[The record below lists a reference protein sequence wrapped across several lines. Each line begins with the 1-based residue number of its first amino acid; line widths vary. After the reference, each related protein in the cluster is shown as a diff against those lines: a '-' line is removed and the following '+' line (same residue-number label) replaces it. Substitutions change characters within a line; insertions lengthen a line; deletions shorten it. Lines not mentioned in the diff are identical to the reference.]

1 MLEEGRISPALANAA
16 LERHRMSGDRF
27 EEALIDCGLPESM
40 LLRHL
45 AEMFNTRFISTKTLS
60 GALVPRGALSR
71 LPRRLAERYQVVPLR
86 FGEDDVLTVVATE
99 PANPQLLEN
108 VRVAAGARL
117 VTGLVARPAAIS
129 AAIAKLYGGDNEA
142 FSRVLGQEDAEQAAR
157 ENTVRD
163 GVAMDPM
170 GMSMGGGGMGNG
182 GSSVGGAQSADDLPL
197 QLDTS
202 AFDSPS
208 FDSPEY
214 ADTDASP
221 AFANGN
227 GFDAGAGAFDR
238 GVGYD
243 TSGSFDQR
251 SFDRGGFE
259 QGSFEQGSF
268 DQGSGFDPGSGFES
282 TFQSA
287 PFDAPQQAP
296 ERDVPAQSYEAAM
309 GYEPPAT
316 PLPEPIEPSAPRA
329 SNGAAT
335 WVPSSDP
342 TPELDA
348 GIARARSLALG
359 DASKLAESLM
369 IIHERTRGSLK
380 SHSVRVARLSY
391 SLCRQLD
398 LSEAQAA
405 QAWAI
410 GLFHDLGKSQQ
421 NHLTALN
428 VWQLADYEVTARA
441 QFKNPSRLLKNA
453 DVPET
458 VLTAILHMYER
469 FDGKGFPDGLSDE
482 AIPFQS
488 RVVALCDSVADLT
501 LNPANTLGRIVSPL
515 EACNHI
521 RAQTPKVFDPTLL
534 AHFSRLLVERKLDG
548 AFLSDQS
555 VHGIEKLL
563 G

>member
-1 MLEEGRISPALANAA
+1 MLEEGRISPALASAA
-16 LERHRMSGDRF
+16 LERHRSSGDRF

-60 GALVPRGALSR
+60 GALVPKLTLQR
-71 LPRRLAERYQVVPLR
+71 LPRRLAERYQVVPIR
-86 FGEDDVLTVVATE
+86 FADDDVLTVVATE
-99 PANPQLLEN
+99 PGNPQLLES

-129 AAIAKLYGGDNEA
+129 AAIAKLYGGEHEA
-142 FSRVLGQEDAEQAAR
+142 FAQILRSENGDAPSNGNAAPPPPPQ
-157 ENTVRD
+157 D
-163 GVAMDPM
+163 G
-170 GMSMGGGGMGNG
+170 SF
-182 GSSVGGAQSADDLPL
+182 ADV

-202 AFDSPS
+202 AFDSPA
-208 FDSPEY
+208 FDNP
-214 ADTDASP
+214 
-221 AFANGN
+221 NGLDN
-227 GFDAGAGAFDR
+227 RGGFEHPGYESSSYEGAAGASNGA
-238 GVGYD
+238 
-243 TSGSFDQR
+243 
-251 SFDRGGFE
+251 SFDRGGY
-259 QGSFEQGSF
+259 
-268 DQGSGFDPGSGFES
+268 DDPG
-282 TFQSA
+282 A
-287 PFDAPQQAP
+287 PTDPDGLMPGYEAP
-296 ERDVPAQSYEAAM
+296 SYESASYESPSYESPS
-309 GYEPPAT
+309 YEPLGPSDG
-316 PLPEPIEPSAPRA
+316 PLPEPPQPQPLGAP
-329 SNGAAT
+329 AA
-335 WVPSSDP
+335 WVPNSDP
-342 TPELDA
+342 APELDV
-348 GIARARSLALG
+348 GVARARSAALG

-405 QAWAI
+405 QAWTI

-428 VWQLADYEVTARA
+428 VWQLEDYEVTARA
-441 QFKNPSRLLKNA
+441 QYKNPGRLLKNA

-469 FDGKGFPDGLSDE
+469 FDGKGFPDSLAEE

>member
-1 MLEEGRISPALANAA
+1 MLEEGRISPALASAA
-16 LERHRMSGDRF
+16 LERHRSSGDRF
-27 EEALIDCGLPESM
+27 EEALIGCGLPESM

-60 GALVPRGALSR
+60 GALVPKLTLSR
-71 LPRRLAERYQVVPLR
+71 LPRRLAERYQAVPLR
-86 FGEDDVLTVVATE
+86 FAEDDVLTVVATE

-117 VTGLVARPAAIS
+117 VQGLVARPAAIS
-129 AAIAKLYGGDNEA
+129 AAIAKLYGGDSEA
-142 FSRVLGQEDAEQAAR
+142 FAPILGG
-157 ENTVRD
+157 D
-163 GVAMDPM
+163 GMLNL
-170 GMSMGGGGMGNG
+170 GNG
-182 GSSVGGAQSADDLPL
+182 GASSPAPGANELPEV

-202 AFDSPS
+202 AFDGPGA
-208 FDSPEY
+208 DSPEY
-214 ADTDASP
+214 ADTAASALFP
-221 AFANGN
+221 ESGYDEGSGYEAGPTQ
-227 GFDAGAGAFDR
+227 DAG
-238 GVGYD
+238 
-243 TSGSFDQR
+243 SGF
-251 SFDRGGFE
+251 GP
-259 QGSFEQGSF
+259 
-268 DQGSGFDPGSGFES
+268 GSGFDPSSGYEA
-282 TFQSA
+282 TFPSA
-287 PFDAPQQAP
+287 PFDPPPAGPRP
-296 ERDVPAQSYEAAM
+296 EAAYEAAS
-309 GYEPPAT
+309 YEPAPQV
-316 PLPEPIEPSAPRA
+316 PEASSPSAALA
-329 SNGAAT
+329 SGVVNAGSAWAPAGD
-335 WVPSSDP
+335 PS
-342 TPELDA
+342 PELDI

-421 NHLTALN
+421 HHLTTLN
-428 VWQLADYEVTARA
+428 VWQLEDYEVTARA
-441 QFKNPSRLLKNA
+441 QFKNPGRLLKNA

-469 FDGKGFPDGLSDE
+469 FDGKGFPDGLAEE

>member
-1 MLEEGRISPALANAA
+1 
-16 LERHRMSGDRF
+16 
-27 EEALIDCGLPESM
+27 
-40 LLRHL
+40 
-45 AEMFNTRFISTKTLS
+45 
-60 GALVPRGALSR
+60 
-71 LPRRLAERYQVVPLR
+71 
-86 FGEDDVLTVVATE
+86 VLTVVATE

-129 AAIAKLYGGDNEA
+129 AAIAKLYGGDHEA
-142 FSRVLGQEDAEQAAR
+142 FAEILRQEDER
-157 ENTVRD
+157 ESDAGRD
-163 GVAMDPM
+163 N
-170 GMSMGGGGMGNG
+170 GMRDNGMRDNGMGNG
-182 GSSVGGAQSADDLPL
+182 SMGHASMGHASMGNGSMGHGSGAAQPAEDIPV
-197 QLDTS
+197 QLDIS
-202 AFDSPS
+202 AFDSP
-208 FDSPEY
+208 EY
-214 ADTDASP
+214 DDTDASP
-221 AFANGN
+221 AFPNGGAPFEAGYDTGPGFEQRSGFDQSS
-227 GFDAGAGAFDR
+227 GFDAGAQFDA
-238 GVGYD
+238 
-243 TSGSFDQR
+243 
-251 SFDRGGFE
+251 
-259 QGSFEQGSF
+259 
-268 DQGSGFDPGSGFES
+268 GSGYES

-287 PFDAPQQAP
+287 SYDAGQPVSP
-296 ERDVPAQSYEAAM
+296 EHEAPAQSYEAAM
-309 GYEPPAT
+309 GYDAQPQL
-316 PLPEPIEPSAPRA
+316 PLPEPSETSAPRA
-329 SNGAAT
+329 SNGAT

-342 TPELDA
+342 APELDA

-421 NHLTALN
+421 NHLTPLN

-441 QFKNPSRLLKNA
+441 QYKNPSRLLKNA

-458 VLTAILHMYER
+458 VHTAIRHMYER

-488 RVVALCDSVADLT
+488 RVVALCDSIADLT

>member
-1 MLEEGRISPALANAA
+1 MLEEGRISPTLAGAA
-16 LERHRMSGDRF
+16 LERHRANGDRF
-27 EEALIDCGLPESM
+27 EEALIGCGLPESM

-60 GALVPRGALSR
+60 GALVPRPTLSR

-86 FGEDDVLTVVATE
+86 FGADDVLTVVATE
-99 PANPQLLEN
+99 PANPQLLES

-117 VTGLVARPAAIS
+117 VMGLVARPAAIS

-142 FSRVLGQEDAEQAAR
+142 FSRILSR
-157 ENTVRD
+157 ENGAEST
-163 GVAMDPM
+163 
-170 GMSMGGGGMGNG
+170 GNG
-182 GSSVGGAQSADDLPL
+182 SSGSAPPDPFPDM

-202 AFDSPS
+202 AFDN
-208 FDSPEY
+208 
-214 ADTDASP
+214 A
-221 AFANGN
+221 
-227 GFDAGAGAFDR
+227 
-238 GVGYD
+238 
-243 TSGSFDQR
+243 
-251 SFDRGGFE
+251 GGFE
-259 QGSFEQGSF
+259 S
-268 DQGSGFDPGSGFES
+268 SGFDNRGFEG
-282 TFQSA
+282 QR
-287 PFDAPQQAP
+287 FDASSAEQPGYSNSSFEAHGFDEAP
-296 ERDVPAQSYEAAM
+296 HTDVEALSQSYLASQEAENAAYEAARYETAQ
-309 GYEPPAT
+309 GYEAAPRSPDGMLDEAPPS
-316 PLPEPIEPSAPRA
+316 PNGLGSAPL
-329 SNGAAT
+329 

-342 TPELDA
+342 APELDM

-428 VWQLADYEVTARA
+428 VWQLQDYEVTARA
-441 QFKNPSRLLKNA
+441 QYKNPGRLLKNA
-453 DVPET
+453 DVPDT

-469 FDGKGFPDGLSDE
+469 FDGKGFPDGLADE

>member
-1 MLEEGRISPALANAA
+1 MLEEGRISPALASAA
-16 LERHRMSGDRF
+16 LERHRSTGERF

-60 GALVPRGALSR
+60 GAAVSRFTLQR
-71 LPRRLAERYQVVPLR
+71 LPRRLAERYQVLPIR
-86 FGEDDVLTVVATE
+86 FAEDDVLTVVATE

-117 VTGLVARPAAIS
+117 VNGLVARPAAIH
-129 AAIAKLYGGDNEA
+129 AAIAKLYGGDVEP
-142 FSRVLGQEDAEQAAR
+142 FSRLLESELGSDP
-157 ENTVRD
+157 ENPGSPSPTQPD
-163 GVAMDPM
+163 GPF
-170 GMSMGGGGMGNG
+170 
-182 GSSVGGAQSADDLPL
+182 ADV

-202 AFDSPS
+202 AFEGP
-208 FDSPEY
+208 
-214 ADTDASP
+214 
-221 AFANGN
+221 G
-227 GFDAGAGAFDR
+227 GFDGPIAFDNPSAFES
-238 GVGYD
+238 
-243 TSGSFDQR
+243 SGT
-251 SFDRGGFE
+251 FE
-259 QGSFEQGSF
+259 AQGSYGSAE
-268 DQGSGFDPGSGFES
+268 GSGLNSMPSG
-282 TFQSA
+282 A
-287 PFDAPQQAP
+287 
-296 ERDVPAQSYEAAM
+296 
-309 GYEPPAT
+309 
-316 PLPEPIEPSAPRA
+316 EPSAYDSSHNYDPG
-329 SNGAAT
+329 SNGAASAYRAPEGSSPRFET
-335 WVPSSDP
+335 PAALLPEAPGAAPLASPGAWVPANEP
-342 TPELDA
+342 GPELDL
-348 GIARARSLALG
+348 GVQRARSAALG

-380 SHSVRVARLSY
+380 SHSVRVARLMY
-391 SLCRQLD
+391 SLCQRLD

-405 QAWAI
+405 QAWAV

-441 QFKNPSRLLKNA
+441 QFKNPGRLLKNA
-453 DVPET
+453 DVPDT
-458 VLTAILHMYER
+458 VLAAIAHMYER
-469 FDGKGFPDGLSDE
+469 FDGKGFPDGLGEE

-488 RVVALCDSVADLT
+488 RVLALCDSVADLT

-563 G
+563 A

>member
-1 MLEEGRISPALANAA
+1 MLEEGRISPALASAA
-16 LERHRMSGDRF
+16 LERHRASGDRF
-27 EEALIDCGLPESM
+27 EEALLGCGLPESM

-60 GALVPRGALSR
+60 GALVPRPTLSR
-71 LPRRLAERYQVVPLR
+71 LPRRLAERYQVVPIR

-117 VTGLVARPAAIS
+117 VMGLVARPAAIS

-142 FSRVLGQEDAEQAAR
+142 FGSILSREHGAAQAQ
-157 ENTVRD
+157 
-163 GVAMDPM
+163 DPFPD
-170 GMSMGGGGMGNG
+170 
-182 GSSVGGAQSADDLPL
+182 V

-202 AFDSPS
+202 AFDSPAA
-208 FDSPEY
+208 FDSP
-214 ADTDASP
+214 
-221 AFANGN
+221 
-227 GFDAGAGAFDR
+227 GAFDTPGAFDSPGYDNQNQNQSFDAQR
-238 GVGYD
+238 FGERNMEHPGYSASGVENQPFDEAPHTDVEALPPSYELAQSYESAQGYD
-243 TSGSFDQR
+243 TSQSYDRPSGSGYDYDAGSAYESPASFD
-251 SFDRGGFE
+251 G
-259 QGSFEQGSF
+259 
-268 DQGSGFDPGSGFES
+268 
-282 TFQSA
+282 
-287 PFDAPQQAP
+287 APQSPEAMLDGAP
-296 ERDVPAQSYEAAM
+296 PTPNGATN
-309 GYEPPAT
+309 PPA
-316 PLPEPIEPSAPRA
+316 
-329 SNGAAT
+329 

-342 TPELDA
+342 DPELDM

-428 VWQLADYEVTARA
+428 VWQLQDYEVTARA
-441 QFKNPSRLLKNA
+441 QYKNPGRLLKNA

-458 VLTAILHMYER
+458 VLTAIQHMYER
-469 FDGKGFPDGLSDE
+469 FDGKGFPDGLADE

>member
-1 MLEEGRISPALANAA
+1 VFP
-16 LERHRMSGDRF
+16 
-27 EEALIDCGLPESM
+27 
-40 LLRHL
+40 
-45 AEMFNTRFISTKTLS
+45 
-60 GALVPRGALSR
+60 
-71 LPRRLAERYQVVPLR
+71 
-86 FGEDDVLTVVATE
+86 
-99 PANPQLLEN
+99 
-108 VRVAAGARL
+108 
-117 VTGLVARPAAIS
+117 
-129 AAIAKLYGGDNEA
+129 
-142 FSRVLGQEDAEQAAR
+142 
-157 ENTVRD
+157 
-163 GVAMDPM
+163 
-170 GMSMGGGGMGNG
+170 NG
-182 GSSVGGAQSADDLPL
+182 
-197 QLDTS
+197 
-202 AFDSPS
+202 
-208 FDSPEY
+208 
-214 ADTDASP
+214 
-221 AFANGN
+221 
-227 GFDAGAGAFDR
+227 GFDAG
-238 GVGYD
+238 
-243 TSGSFDQR
+243 
-251 SFDRGGFE
+251 
-259 QGSFEQGSF
+259 
-268 DQGSGFDPGSGFES
+268 SGFDSGSGFEA

-287 PFDAPQQAP
+287 PFEAPS
-296 ERDVPAQSYEAAM
+296 ERDAPAQSYEAAM
-309 GYEPPAT
+309 GYEPGPAQ
-316 PLPEPIEPSAPRA
+316 PRPEPSQPSAARA
-329 SNGAAT
+329 SNGAST
-335 WVPSSDP
+335 WAPSSDP
-342 TPELDA
+342 APELDA
-348 GIARARSLALG
+348 GTARARSLALG

-380 SHSVRVARLSY
+380 SHSVRVARRSY

-441 QFKNPSRLLKNA
+441 QYKNPARLLKNA

-469 FDGKGFPDGLSDE
+469 FDGKGFPDGLADE

-563 G
+563 A

>member
-1 MLEEGRISPALANAA
+1 M
-16 LERHRMSGDRF
+16 
-27 EEALIDCGLPESM
+27 
-40 LLRHL
+40 
-45 AEMFNTRFISTKTLS
+45 
-60 GALVPRGALSR
+60 
-71 LPRRLAERYQVVPLR
+71 RRRW
-86 FGEDDVLTVVATE
+86 
-99 PANPQLLEN
+99 
-108 VRVAAGARL
+108 
-117 VTGLVARPAAIS
+117 
-129 AAIAKLYGGDNEA
+129 
-142 FSRVLGQEDAEQAAR
+142 
-157 ENTVRD
+157 
-163 GVAMDPM
+163 
-170 GMSMGGGGMGNG
+170 
-182 GSSVGGAQSADDLPL
+182 
-197 QLDTS
+197 DTS
-202 AFDSPS
+202 RSPS
-208 FDSPEY
+208 CPGPSR
-214 ADTDASP
+214 ASHP
-221 AFANGN
+221 
-227 GFDAGAGAFDR
+227 R
-238 GVGYD
+238 
-243 TSGSFDQR
+243 
-251 SFDRGGFE
+251 
-259 QGSFEQGSF
+259 
-268 DQGSGFDPGSGFES
+268 
-282 TFQSA
+282 
-287 PFDAPQQAP
+287 
-296 ERDVPAQSYEAAM
+296 
-309 GYEPPAT
+309 
-316 PLPEPIEPSAPRA
+316 EPSAARA

-342 TPELDA
+342 APELDA

-441 QFKNPSRLLKNA
+441 QYKNPSRLLKNA

-469 FDGKGFPDGLSDE
+469 FDGKGFPEGLSDE

>member
-1 MLEEGRISPALANAA
+1 MLEEGRISPALASAA
-16 LERHRMSGDRF
+16 LDRHRASGDRF
-27 EEALIDCGLPESM
+27 EEALLACGLPESM

-45 AEMFNTRFISTKTLS
+45 AEMFNTRYISSKTLS
-60 GALVPRGALSR
+60 GALVPRMTLSR
-71 LPRRLAERYQVVPLR
+71 LPRRLAERYQVLPIR
-86 FGEDDVLTVVATE
+86 FADDDVLTVVATE

-117 VTGLVARPAAIS
+117 VTALVARPAAIA
-129 AAIAKLYGGDNEA
+129 AAIAKLYGGDSEA
-142 FSRVLGQEDAEQAAR
+142 FSHILRSDSSAGDA
-157 ENTVRD
+157 
-163 GVAMDPM
+163 
-170 GMSMGGGGMGNG
+170 MSNG
-182 GSSVGGAQSADDLPL
+182 SHAPRPSDEPFADV

-202 AFDSPS
+202 AFDNPYETQQQFENRQ
-208 FDSPEY
+208 FDSPPQFDGQQAFDESQRFEGQQTFDDPQRFGESASFDDQQFDGQQVDDPSLDGQQSFPSRARLDSMQEFDRELMQQQGFSHGGLNGSY
-214 ADTDASP
+214 DARSSNGEASRSSHELPRHDASAMP
-221 AFANGN
+221 
-227 GFDAGAGAFDR
+227 
-238 GVGYD
+238 
-243 TSGSFDQR
+243 SS
-251 SFDRGGFE
+251 
-259 QGSFEQGSF
+259 
-268 DQGSGFDPGSGFES
+268 PGS
-282 TFQSA
+282 T
-287 PFDAPQQAP
+287 
-296 ERDVPAQSYEAAM
+296 
-309 GYEPPAT
+309 
-316 PLPEPIEPSAPRA
+316 
-329 SNGAAT
+329 GAA
-335 WVPSSDP
+335 WVPSNDP
-342 TPELDA
+342 GPELDV
-348 GIARARSLALG
+348 GIARARSSALG

-398 LSEAQAA
+398 LSEAQSA

-441 QFKNPSRLLKNA
+441 QFKNPGRLLKNA

-458 VLTAILHMYER
+458 VITAILHMYER
-469 FDGKGFPDGLSDE
+469 YDGKGFPDGLSEE

-563 G
+563 A

>member
-1 MLEEGRISPALANAA
+1 MLEEGRISPALASAA
-16 LERHRMSGDRF
+16 LERHRSSGERF
-27 EEALIDCGLPESM
+27 EEALIGCGLPESM

-60 GALVPRGALSR
+60 GALVPRPTLSR
-71 LPRRLAERYQVVPLR
+71 LPRRLAERYQVVPIR
-86 FGEDDVLTVVATE
+86 FAEDDVLTVVATE
-99 PANPQLLEN
+99 PANTQLLEN

-117 VTGLVARPAAIS
+117 VMGLVARPAAIS
-129 AAIAKLYGGDNEA
+129 AAIAKLYGGDSDA
-142 FSRVLGQEDAEQAAR
+142 FAQITSGEYGAR
-157 ENTVRD
+157 GSGN
-163 GVAMDPM
+163 GVAPPAGDPF
-170 GMSMGGGGMGNG
+170 ND
-182 GSSVGGAQSADDLPL
+182 V

-202 AFDSPS
+202 AFESRAFES
-208 FDSPEY
+208 SAFDDPNGY
-214 ADTDASP
+214 DG
-221 AFANGN
+221 ANGRDN
-227 GFDAGAGAFDR
+227 
-238 GVGYD
+238 
-243 TSGSFDQR
+243 GSF
-251 SFDRGGFE
+251 GG
-259 QGSFEQGSF
+259 Q
-268 DQGSGFDPGSGFES
+268 
-282 TFQSA
+282 
-287 PFDAPQQAP
+287 PFDAAGAEQPGYAP
-296 ERDVPAQSYEAAM
+296 STFEGQGFEEVSHTDVDARSPSASSPGPSYEAASF
-309 GYEPPAT
+309 ET
-316 PLPEPIEPSAPRA
+316 PSYGAAPSSPGASSLDEGSRPR
-329 SNGAAT
+329 NGAAPASA
-335 WVPSSDP
+335 WMPSSEP
-342 TPELDA
+342 AAELDPA
-348 GIARARSLALG
+348 VARARSSALG

-441 QFKNPSRLLKNA
+441 QFKNPARLLKNA

-458 VLTAILHMYER
+458 VMTAILHMYER

-488 RVVALCDSVADLT
+488 RVLALCDSIADLT

>member
-1 MLEEGRISPALANAA
+1 MLEEGRISPALASSA
-16 LERHRMSGDRF
+16 LERHRASGDRF
-27 EEALIDCGLPESM
+27 EEALIGCGLPEAM

-60 GALVPRGALSR
+60 GALVPRLTLSR
-71 LPRRLAERYQVVPLR
+71 LPRRLAERYQVVPIR
-86 FGEDDVLTVVATE
+86 FAEDDVLTVVATE

-117 VTGLVARPAAIS
+117 VMGLVARPAAIS

-142 FSRVLGQEDAEQAAR
+142 FARVLSREDGTEVTSNGIPA
-157 ENTVRD
+157 VRQPSE
-163 GVAMDPM
+163 DPFPE
-170 GMSMGGGGMGNG
+170 
-182 GSSVGGAQSADDLPL
+182 V

-202 AFDSPS
+202 AFDATAFDGAGLDNPGTFDSSGFQGQRFDARNGEQPGYPSFEHQGFDEAPHTDVEALSPS
-208 FDSPEY
+208 YEPGQRSSYDAGSEYESPQSYSAKSSSAE
-214 ADTDASP
+214 ALDELGSAPNGSASSP
-221 AFANGN
+221 A
-227 GFDAGAGAFDR
+227 
-238 GVGYD
+238 
-243 TSGSFDQR
+243 
-251 SFDRGGFE
+251 
-259 QGSFEQGSF
+259 
-268 DQGSGFDPGSGFES
+268 
-282 TFQSA
+282 
-287 PFDAPQQAP
+287 
-296 ERDVPAQSYEAAM
+296 
-309 GYEPPAT
+309 
-316 PLPEPIEPSAPRA
+316 
-329 SNGAAT
+329 

-342 TPELDA
+342 APELDM

-405 QAWAI
+405 QAWTI

-428 VWQLADYEVTARA
+428 VWQLQDYEVTARA
-441 QFKNPSRLLKNA
+441 QYKNPGRLLKNA

-469 FDGKGFPDGLSDE
+469 FDGKGFPDGLTNE

>member
-1 MLEEGRISPALANAA
+1 MLEEGRISPALASAA
-16 LERHRMSGDRF
+16 LERHRASGDRF
-27 EEALIDCGLPESM
+27 EEALIGCGLPESM

-60 GALVPRGALSR
+60 GALVPRIALAR
-71 LPRRLAERYQVVPLR
+71 LPRRLAERYQVVPIR
-86 FGEDDVLTVVATE
+86 FAADEVLTVVATE

-108 VRVAAGARL
+108 VRVAAGARA

-129 AAIAKLYGGDNEA
+129 AAIAKLYGGDHEA
-142 FSRVLGQEDAEQAAR
+142 FARVLSQDDASQPSASR
-157 ENTVRD
+157 EITGRD
-163 GVAMDPM
+163 GSAIDPM
-170 GMSMGGGGMGNG
+170 NG
-182 GSSVGGAQSADDLPL
+182 RGAPSPGDDIPV

-202 AFDSPS
+202 AFDSPAFENQA
-208 FDSPEY
+208 FDSPAFDNQEY

-221 AFANGN
+221 AFPNGGYDAGSGYDSGSGS
-227 GFDAGAGAFDR
+227 GFDAG
-238 GVGYD
+238 
-243 TSGSFDQR
+243 
-251 SFDRGGFE
+251 
-259 QGSFEQGSF
+259 
-268 DQGSGFDPGSGFES
+268 SGFDSGSGFEA
-282 TFQSA
+282 TFQSPPFEA
-287 PFDAPQQAP
+287 PPSRPEHDA
-296 ERDVPAQSYEAAM
+296 PAQSYEAAM
-309 GYEPPAT
+309 GYEAEA
-316 PLPEPIEPSAPRA
+316 PLPRPEPSDPSAARA

-342 TPELDA
+342 APELDA

-441 QFKNPSRLLKNA
+441 QFRNPSRLLKNA

>member
-1 MLEEGRISPALANAA
+1 MLEEGRISPTLASAA
-16 LERHRMSGDRF
+16 LERHRAGGDRF
-27 EEALIDCGLPESM
+27 EEVLIGCGLPESM
-40 LLRHL
+40 LLKHL
-45 AEMFNTRFISTKTLS
+45 AEMFNTRYISTKTLS
-60 GALVPRGALSR
+60 GALVPRLTLAR
-71 LPRRLAERYQVVPLR
+71 LPRRLCERYQVVPIR
-86 FGEDDVLTVVATE
+86 FADDDVLTVVATE
-99 PANPQLLEN
+99 PANPQLLES

-117 VTGLVARPAAIS
+117 VMALVARPAAIS
-129 AAIAKLYGGDNEA
+129 AAIAKLYGGESDA
-142 FSRVLGQEDAEQAAR
+142 FAQLSSR
-157 ENTVRD
+157 EN
-163 GVAMDPM
+163 GAA
-170 GMSMGGGGMGNG
+170 
-182 GSSVGGAQSADDLPL
+182 GGAGSGPAASEDPFPEV

-202 AFDSPS
+202 AFENPGT
-208 FDSPEY
+208 F
-214 ADTDASP
+214 ASR
-221 AFANGN
+221 
-227 GFDAGAGAFDR
+227 AFDN
-238 GVGYD
+238 
-243 TSGSFDQR
+243 S
-251 SFDRGGFE
+251 GFE
-259 QGSFEQGSF
+259 SQRFE
-268 DQGSGFDPGSGFES
+268 GSGVEHPGYGGSGFEG
-282 TFQSA
+282 QSFDEA
-287 PFDAPQQAP
+287 PHT
-296 ERDVPAQSYEAAM
+296 DVEARSPS
-309 GYEPPAT
+309 YEPPSY
-316 PLPEPIEPSAPRA
+316 EPPQQSYNSAPAGLELGLGEVRPQP
-329 SNGAAT
+329 NGAAASA

-342 TPELDA
+342 DPELDM

-428 VWQLADYEVTARA
+428 IWQLEDYEVTARA
-441 QFKNPSRLLKNA
+441 QYKNPGRLLKNA

-469 FDGKGFPDGLSDE
+469 FDGKGFPNGLADE

>member
-1 MLEEGRISPALANAA
+1 LLEEGRISPALASAA
-16 LERHRMSGDRF
+16 LDRHRSTGDRF

-45 AEMFNTRFISTKTLS
+45 AEIYSTRFISTKTLA
-60 GALVPRGALSR
+60 GAAVPKLTLQR
-71 LPRRLAERYQVVPLR
+71 LPRRLAERYQVVPIR
-86 FGEDDVLTVVATE
+86 FGDDDVLTVVATE
-99 PANPQLLEN
+99 PANSQLIEN

-117 VTGLVARPAAIS
+117 VNSLVARPAAIF
-129 AAIAKLYGGDNEA
+129 AAIAKLYGGEHDSFASLVREENGASDLGYDN
-142 FSRVLGQEDAEQAAR
+142 
-157 ENTVRD
+157 
-163 GVAMDPM
+163 
-170 GMSMGGGGMGNG
+170 
-182 GSSVGGAQSADDLPL
+182 GAQPSSNEESFADVP
-197 QLDTS
+197 LDTS
-202 AFDSPS
+202 AFDGPG
-208 FDSPEY
+208 FNGQQAYNGPL
-214 ADTDASP
+214 
-221 AFANGN
+221 AFEAPQA
-227 GFDAGAGAFDR
+227 FDAR
-238 GVGYD
+238 VENGVYNGQQAYD
-243 TSGSFDQR
+243 GQQAYN
-251 SFDRGGFE
+251 G
-259 QGSFEQGSF
+259 QQ
-268 DQGSGFDPGSGFES
+268 
-282 TFQSA
+282 A
-287 PFDAPQQAP
+287 YDAPPAS
-296 ERDVPAQSYEAAM
+296 DVAVPSYDA
-309 GYEPPAT
+309 
-316 PLPEPIEPSAPRA
+316 LDSRPEPAAP
-329 SNGAAT
+329 AAVPPN

-342 TPELDA
+342 DPELDA
-348 GIARARSLALG
+348 SVARGRSSALG

-380 SHSVRVARLSY
+380 SHSVRVARLCY

-421 NHLTALN
+421 NHLTAMN

-441 QFKNPSRLLKNA
+441 QYLNPGRLLKNA

-458 VLTAILHMYER
+458 VLTAIAHMYER
-469 FDGKGFPDGLSDE
+469 FDGKGFPDGLSEE